1 MDSWAA
7 PRAAAICPP
16 PYREVLGS
24 HHRVQADLR
33 ERLGETHRA
42 GSALRPALLQV
53 GKALLDLREAITAM
67 SGPFDVQAPLANPE
81 AVKPIRE
88 LSCLDSQPGTF
99 RTKIGQQ
106 PID

>member
-1 MDSWAA
+1 
-7 PRAAAICPP
+7 
-16 PYREVLGS
+16 
-24 HHRVQADLR
+24 
-33 ERLGETHRA
+33 
-42 GSALRPALLQV
+42 
-53 GKALLDLREAITAM
+53 M

-99 RTKIGQQ
+99 RIKMGQQ